1 MGEVTELN
9 RLTSETA
16 KVAFDYLDNTYS
28 QFCIFIKN

>member
-16 KVAFDYLDNTYS
+16 KVAFDYRTQILN
-28 QFCIFIKN
+28 FVFL